1 MMKQA
6 MIQNVAV
13 GEGCRGVAHK
23 WDETVGRSKFC
34 WRKRREKRGCA
45 HGGSWRERD
54 ASLREKTLPR
64 LGMGEDATGG
74 GRVCGAIACST
85 DVEVKLTPAGLY
97 LTACIYCT
105 ASTSQNTARMEVR
118 ERASGS
124 RAAALP
130 SHVVSHRKRLPCANI
145 YREAHVV
152 QHGCLNI
159 STWSKVK

>member
-1 MMKQA
+1 MKQA

-54 ASLREKTLPR
+54 ASMREKTLPR

-118 ERASGS
+118 ERE
-124 RAAALP
+124 RVEAALL
-130 SHVVSHRKRLPCANI
+130 HCRATWYHIANDCRVQTFIEKR
-145 YREAHVV
+145 
-152 QHGCLNI
+152 
-159 STWSKVK
+159 TWFNMVA